1 MDVLQSPIGSWRHRY
16 CTITSIH
23 RQTGEKMLL
32 PGVGS
37 FLGAAVAALGVI
49 LAIIIAAV

>member
-1 MDVLQSPIGSWRHRY
+1 MFYSLQSAVGVIATARSL
-16 CTITSIH
+16 IH

-49 LAIIIAAV
+49 LAIIIAVV

>member
-1 MDVLQSPIGSWRHRY
+1 MASSLLHDQL
-16 CTITSIH
+16 IH

-49 LAIIIAAV
+49 LAIIIAVV

>member
-1 MDVLQSPIGSWRHRY
+1 MFDNQWID
-16 CTITSIH
+16 
-23 RQTGEKMLL
+23 RQTGETMLL

-49 LAIIIAAV
+49 LGIIVAVI